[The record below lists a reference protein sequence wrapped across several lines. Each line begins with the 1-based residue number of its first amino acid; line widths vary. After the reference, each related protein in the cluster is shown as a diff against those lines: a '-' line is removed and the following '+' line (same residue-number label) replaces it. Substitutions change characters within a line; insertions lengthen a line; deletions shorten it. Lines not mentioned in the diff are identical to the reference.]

1 MTKEIITTGKTVEEA
16 LQAAAVEL
24 GADVAAIQYTVLEEP
39 KRGLFGLGSVLAKIS
54 ASYTMTG
61 ADIAL
66 DFIKTVIADMG
77 LQATATM
84 TDGDNDD
91 KLINIDGE
99 GSGVLI
105 GHHGE
110 TLDSLQYLAN
120 LAANKKVD
128 GEKREHVKITLD
140 AEGYRAKREET
151 LRALARRMAAKAL
164 RNNRSVMLEPM
175 SAYERRII
183 HSEVQNIEGV
193 STNSIGS
200 DNNRKIVI
208 YLTNKK
214 PQELFDKEESAQAIA
229 GIAEEKGTE
238 ASSLENVTL
247 DDGETIACADAI
259 DLRETTE
266 ICNKCETCENADLCP
281 TSDKEEDEA
290 APEDLD
296 QDNA

>member
-16 LQAAAVEL
+16 LAAAAAEL
-24 GADVAAIQYTVLEEP
+24 GADVANVQYTVLEEP
-39 KRGLFGLGSVLAKIS
+39 KRGLFGLGAAPAKIS

-77 LQATATM
+77 LQASATM
-84 TDGDNDD
+84 TEGDNDD

-120 LAANKKVD
+120 LAANKKVE

-151 LRALARRMAAKAL
+151 LRALARRMADKVL
-164 RNNRSVMLEPM
+164 RYKKSVMLEPM
-175 SAYERRII
+175 NPYERRII

-193 STNSIGS
+193 ATNSIGS
-200 DNNRKIVI
+200 ENNRKVVM
-208 YLTNKK
+208 YLDEKGISAGKKTNKK
-214 PQELFDKEESAQAIA
+214 SRP
-229 GIAEEKGTE
+229 
-238 ASSLENVTL
+238 
-247 DDGETIACADAI
+247 
-259 DLRETTE
+259 
-266 ICNKCETCENADLCP
+266 
-281 TSDKEEDEA
+281 EDE
-290 APEDLD
+290 ELY
-296 QDNA
+296 

>member
-16 LQAAAVEL
+16 LAAAAAEL
-24 GADVAAIQYTVLEEP
+24 GADVANVQYTVLEEP
-39 KRGLFGLGSVLAKIS
+39 KRGLFGLGAAPAKIS

-66 DFIKTVIADMG
+66 DFINTVIADMG
-77 LQATATM
+77 LQASATM

-120 LAANKKVD
+120 LAANKKVE

-151 LRALARRMAAKAL
+151 LRALARRMADKVL
-164 RNNRSVMLEPM
+164 RYKKSVMLEPM
-175 SAYERRII
+175 NPYERRII

-193 STNSIGS
+193 ATNSIGS
-200 DNNRKIVI
+200 ENNRKVVM
-208 YLTNKK
+208 YLDEKGISAGKKTNKK
-214 PQELFDKEESAQAIA
+214 SRP
-229 GIAEEKGTE
+229 
-238 ASSLENVTL
+238 
-247 DDGETIACADAI
+247 
-259 DLRETTE
+259 
-266 ICNKCETCENADLCP
+266 
-281 TSDKEEDEA
+281 EDE
-290 APEDLD
+290 ELY
-296 QDNA
+296 